1 MFGSAIFEAAIGTLI
16 VYILLSLMCL
26 VFNEWV
32 TRLLNLRSR
41 VLEGEIRQLLGL
53 TLAQELSNHPLIRG
67 AYNGRHYPNYIPA
80 STFAMALMELAYD
93 YTPGTKGEPGTT
105 NVKRKW
111 TYDDFVLLD
120 SLRLAA
126 TSMGPIQTRIE
137 KWFDLAMEQASGRFK
152 RIANSIVLL
161 FSAIIIGIAGV
172 DTISINAHLYD
183 GALLKQPTHFVLF
196 YGPGYTEYWYVRMA
210 GLILTWACVSLGAP
224 FWFDVLNK
232 LVNLRQTGLPP
243 DENKR
248 QTGVPHA

>member
-16 VYILLSLMCL
+16 VYILLSLVCL

-41 VLEGEIRQLLGL
+41 ILEGEIRQLLGPE
-53 TLAQELSNHPLIRG
+53 LAAALSNHPMIRG
-67 AYNGRHYPNYIPA
+67 AYNGKNYPDYIPT

-93 YTPGTKGEPGTT
+93 YTPGTKGEPGATK
-105 NVKRKW
+105 VKEQW
-111 TYDDFVLLD
+111 TADDLVLLD
-120 SLRLAA
+120 SVRLAA
-126 TSMGPIQTRIE
+126 TSMSPIQTRIE

-152 RIANSIVLL
+152 RIASSITLV
-161 FSAIIIGIAGV
+161 FSAISIGIANV
-172 DTISINAHLYD
+172 DTISINSHLYD
-183 GALLKQPTHFVLF
+183 GALTKLPTHFALF
-196 YGPGYTEYWYVRMA
+196 WPGDDAEHWYVRIA
-210 GLILTWACVSLGAP
+210 GLSLTWASVSLGAP

-248 QTGVPHA
+248 QTGLPQA